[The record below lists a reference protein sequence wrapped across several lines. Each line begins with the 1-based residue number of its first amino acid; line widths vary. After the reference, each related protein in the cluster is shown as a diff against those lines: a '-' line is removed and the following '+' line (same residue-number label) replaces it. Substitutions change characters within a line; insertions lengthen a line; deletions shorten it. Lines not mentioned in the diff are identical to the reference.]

1 MHTDETS
8 VLEQA
13 LALPAE
19 QRLRL
24 VDALYVIAVANL
36 RRRPG
41 YWQDRLS
48 WAHLGGPAVS
58 VAKPRRREAALRDDG
73 E

>member
-8 VLEQA
+8 IFDQTLV
-13 LALPAE
+13 LPAE

-24 VDALYVIAVANL
+24 VDALYVIAVADL

-41 YWQDRLS
+41 YWQDGLN
-48 WAHLGGPAVS
+48 
-58 VAKPRRREAALRDDG
+58 
-73 E
+73 